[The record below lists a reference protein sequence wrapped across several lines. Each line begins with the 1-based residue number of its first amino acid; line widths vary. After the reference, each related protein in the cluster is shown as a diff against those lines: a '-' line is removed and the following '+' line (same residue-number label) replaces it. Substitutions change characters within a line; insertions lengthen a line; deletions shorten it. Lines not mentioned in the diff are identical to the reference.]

1 MNQKKTNYLNQVS
14 ALQDLSSA
22 ELEEVSSQTHMVEYK
37 REHIFYMPDDPGEVL
52 FILKKGRVQLY
63 RISPDGRKLIFTILH
78 PGAIFG
84 HMALVGQH
92 MYQTYAQALDDCTI
106 CIWNRTQVEQLFVE
120 KPQIAFR
127 FLEAVGDR
135 LSQVEERLAEVTFQP
150 IATRLAALLLRLD
163 RNGDESGKLIG
174 YTHQYLADMLGTYR
188 ETTTQVLNQFKA
200 QSLIRI
206 GRKTIEILDVAGLE
220 RIATSSE

>member
-1 MNQKKTNYLNQVS
+1 MTQKKTDYLNQVT
-14 ALQDLSSA
+14 ALKDLSSA
-22 ELEEVSSQTHMVEYK
+22 EIEEVSHQTHMVEYK

-63 RISPDGRKLIFTILH
+63 RISPDGRKLIFAVLH

-84 HMALVGQH
+84 HMALIGQH
-92 MYQTYAQALDDCTI
+92 LYQTYAQALDDCTI
-106 CIWNRTQVEQLFVE
+106 CVWNREQVEQAFVE

-127 FLEAVGDR
+127 FLEALGNR
-135 LSQVEERLAEVTFQP
+135 LGQVEERLAEVTFQP
-150 IATRLAALLLRLD
+150 IPTRLAGLLIRLD
-163 RNGDESGKLIG
+163 QHGDQTGKLNG

-188 ETTTQVLNQFKA
+188 ETTTQVLNQFKS

-206 GRKTIEILDVAGLE
+206 GRKTIEILDVVGLE
-220 RIATSSE
+220 KIATSAE